1 MREGRGRPRYGAVAA
16 SGALAVPLMLMS
28 PAAEAVPGGRPSG
41 VRLLMDIT
49 ATGDAARGP
58 GYTLTYTVRVRARG
72 GVARHAAVRLVAERP
87 LVWTSH
93 SRTCSKADS
102 GRELR
107 CELGDVGA
115 KPQERK
121 GTVRIPAAKVS
132 GPAAKP
138 LSILALADA
147 SNATRRSALA
157 MFDFSGAAP
166 SPSTKA
172 SPKPEP
178 CAGKKPC
185 PTSGGK
191 PSPRGKPRHCA
202 AGKAKTGAKP
212 CTKTKPPAGKSS
224 ASSPRPHK
232 SIRPSGVKPTP
243 HKTPHK
249 TPKAHPKAG
258 GKATG
263 RPSTGRPTATSP
275 RPHKTPKAGALPHG
289 GGKATTS
296 RPRVSGPRAPES
308 TRPPGGNATPRKTPH
323 ETPRVQSG
331 AGDGEHPSRPAGGQ
345 TNAGDP
351 PAMPEAPG
359 PSVSVPV
366 CRGADCPDEGPVD
379 VEAGVPDVPD
389 PEAAEPPEP
398 EAGVAAPPAPGST
411 VPPVPRPDANVLPQ
425 MTPPAD
431 PNVAAGRTRMT
442 LMAPVGAEE
451 GDDTDWAVVVGAALV
466 AEIGLLWG
474 AACIALWRRRIR
486 LSRATSWSAD
496 DGPM

>member
-28 PAAEAVPGGRPSG
+28 PAAEAVPGVRPSG

-121 GTVRIPAAKVS
+121 GTVRIPASKVS

-157 MFDFSGAAP
+157 MFDFSGAAS

-172 SPKPEP
+172 SPKPGP
-178 CAGKKPC
+178 CAGRKPC

-202 AGKAKTGAKP
+202 TGKAKTGAKP
-212 CTKTKPPAGKSS
+212 CTKTKPPAGTSS

-232 SIRPSGVKPTP
+232 SIRPSGIKPTP
-243 HKTPHK
+243 HKTPQK

-258 GKATG
+258 GKT
-263 RPSTGRPTATSP
+263 
-275 RPHKTPKAGALPHG
+275 
-289 GGKATTS
+289 TTS

-308 TRPPGGNATPRKTPH
+308 TRPPASQVSPRTTPRTTPH

-331 AGDGEHPSRPAGGQ
+331 AADGEHPSRPAGGQ

-359 PSVSVPV
+359 PSGSVPV

-398 EAGVAAPPAPGST
+398 EAGVAVPPPPGST

-425 MTPPAD
+425 MSPPAD

-486 LSRATSWSAD
+486 LSRATSGSAD
-496 DGPM
+496 DGPV